1 MAFFTAKTG
10 DELEGQLEA
19 WHASQRRRDEAIAA
33 AWRDYEAT
41 AAPLAEAKAHMR
53 TPRATTTAAKPTA
66 TAAPPP
72 PRRLGA
78 AEAAALPPAPPDPRA
93 RWDAL
98 DGGDGGDGGAAAP
111 LPRPEDLDRIGD
123 DALRDC
129 HELDDAAFAATLA
142 ARDDAIAGRRAAN
155 GALAAE
161 LDAANA
167 TLEAIERKTAEL
179 DALMA
184 AGAPMEALAALN
196 EELEALVAAA
206 SSSVATSDALR
217 RLEGAAG
224 DDDEPSPAKS
234 ASSASTGAEE

>member
-1 MAFFTAKTG
+1 MGGGGRAGRRSNVWGTRARAVDGGVNSSMPSRMRSRSPSSFAASACCFAINLAKASSASDVFSVLTARSSR
-10 DELEGQLEA
+10 
-19 WHASQRRRDEAIAA
+19 ASCA
-33 AWRDYEAT
+33 AWRQGDKGAGG
-41 AAPLAEAKAHMR
+41 ASSAPSS
-53 TPRATTTAAKPTA
+53 
-66 TAAPPP
+66 
-72 PRRLGA
+72 
-78 AEAAALPPAPPDPRA
+78 
-93 RWDAL
+93 

-167 TLEAIERKTAEL
+167 ALEAIERKTAEL

-196 EELEALVAAA
+196 KELEALVAAA

-217 RLEGAAG
+217 RLEGAA